1 MFIDENAYFWIL
13 LKFLA
18 SWNDTGARYDPN
30 CISLSHENGFFQFY
44 VFYREPRVKVYRV
57 VLQVGAQ
64 KKVGPET
71 KLAS

>member
-1 MFIDENAYFWIL
+1 MIWGIDTIQTAF
-13 LKFLA
+13 
-18 SWNDTGARYDPN
+18 
-30 CISLSHENGFFQFY
+30 SLSHENGFFQFY